1 MEASIEMTM
10 FSKSSVGRLQREEDW
25 MNMMMIIFLGG
36 GIVLDCVREG
46 IIMVWYLR

>member
-25 MNMMMIIFLGG
+25 MNMMMIIFWG
-36 GIVLDCVREG
+36 VV
-46 IIMVWYLR
+46 